1 MGSLEY
7 PMIDKRALGQKGEEI
22 ARKALENEGYRILE
36 KNFRC
41 RQGEIDIIAEEGGVV
56 CFIEVKARS
65 SDSFG
70 LPEEAVTKWKQRKL
84 WTLAVIYLEKN
95 KIKSKDLR
103 FDIVSVDLK
112 TEKAR
117 ILKNAFEVNF

>member
-1 MGSLEY
+1 MHRASY
-7 PMIDKRALGQKGEEI
+7 IMNKRTLGQKGEEI
-22 ARKALENEGYRILE
+22 ARKALEKDGYRIIE

-41 RQGEIDIIAEEGGVV
+41 KQGEIDIIAEKKGVV

-65 SDSFG
+65 SESFG
-70 LPEEAVTKWKQRKL
+70 LPEEAVTIWKQRRL
-84 WTLAVIYLEKN
+84 LAAAYVYLEKK

-112 TEKAR
+112 NEKAR
-117 ILKNAFEVNF
+117 ILKNAFEVNY